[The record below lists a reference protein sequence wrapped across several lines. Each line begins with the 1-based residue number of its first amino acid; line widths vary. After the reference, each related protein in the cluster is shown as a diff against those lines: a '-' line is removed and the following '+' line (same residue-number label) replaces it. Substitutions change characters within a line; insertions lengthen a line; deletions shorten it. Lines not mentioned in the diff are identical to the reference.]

1 MYIVREG
8 YFSKIQ
14 DEDYHEK
21 HEKRRKS
28 VKHAKGIGTVAG
40 AAMGGVTGASLGS
53 YAGNRGMAIGGAVG
67 AVGGGLLG
75 RHLGKKTKEET
86 EKDVD
91 RRLKRYDA
99 ASEKDK
105 KYIRDKEQKDDEL
118 AVQRQQALAQQ
129 QMAYNS
135 YRW

>member
-40 AAMGGVTGASLGS
+40 AAMGGVTGATVGS
-53 YAGNRGMAIGGAVG
+53 VGGSRGAAIGGVAG

-75 RHLGKKTKEET
+75 RHLGKKVKEDT

-118 AVQRQQALAQQ
+118 EVQRQQALAQQ

>member
-28 VKHAKGIGTVAG
+28 VKHAKGVGT
-40 AAMGGVTGASLGS
+40 VTGAALGGMTG
-53 YAGNRGMAIGGAVG
+53 ATVGGIGGTRGAAIGGVAG

-75 RHLGKKTKEET
+75 RHLGKKVKEDT

-91 RRLKRYDA
+91 HRLKRYDA

>member
-40 AAMGGVTGASLGS
+40 AAMGGMTGATVGGIGGS
-53 YAGNRGMAIGGAVG
+53 RGAAIGGVAG

-75 RHLGKKTKEET
+75 RYLGKKTKEET

-118 AVQRQQALAQQ
+118 AVQKQQALAQQ